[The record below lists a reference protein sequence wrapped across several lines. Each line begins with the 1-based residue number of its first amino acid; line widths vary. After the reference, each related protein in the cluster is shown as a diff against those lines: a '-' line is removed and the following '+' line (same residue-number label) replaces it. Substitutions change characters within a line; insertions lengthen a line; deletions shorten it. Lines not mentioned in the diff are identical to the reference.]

1 MHSDVKSHCAFLLVK
16 ELENIDAINYNRIYE
31 KENLYMFFKLFF
43 IIFSLNFLFINLIKK
58 L

>member
-1 MHSDVKSHCAFLLVK
+1 MIERLHSDVKSHCAFLLVK

-43 IIFSLNFLFINLIKK
+43 YYI
-58 L
+58 